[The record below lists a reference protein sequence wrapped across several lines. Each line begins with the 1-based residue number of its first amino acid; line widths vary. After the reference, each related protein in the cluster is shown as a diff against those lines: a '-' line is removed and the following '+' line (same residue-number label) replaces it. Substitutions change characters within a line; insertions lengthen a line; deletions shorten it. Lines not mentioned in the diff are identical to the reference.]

1 MPTLKRSEGD
11 IHYELCDI
19 VPPWMEPRETILFL
33 HGLAIDSDIWVTWL
47 PTLADRYRI
56 VRMDLR
62 GFGRSFVPAEGES
75 WTIDALAQDVRD
87 VLTALGTERVH
98 FVGESTGG
106 TVGLHLAAHHPECLL
121 TLTMVS
127 AAHRGGTIGRSRA
140 LRDDV
145 RKLGM
150 DEWSAKL
157 MPLRFPAGS
166 LSPAMERWFHD
177 TQRAAAPHACIDLVD
192 MLVQVDLTEA
202 LGDIRVPTLLIAP
215 DDSPFVSLARTSQT
229 LERDCD
235 CRWGF
240 CVWFGD
246 GRDCGRVAGSRRASA
261 PALWRVDC
269 LVLCLCC
276 CWDGFG

>member
-1 MPTLKRSEGD
+1 MPTLKRPEGD

-47 PTLADRYRI
+47 PLLADRYRI

-62 GFGRSFVPAEGES
+62 GFGRSFVPAVGAAWS
-75 WTIDALAQDVRD
+75 IGALADDVGD
-87 VLTALGTERVH
+87 VLAALGTKRVH

-106 TVGLHLAAHHPECLL
+106 TVGLHLAAHRPECLL

-127 AAHRGGTIGRSRA
+127 AAHRGGTIARSRA

-145 RKLGM
+145 GELGM
-150 DEWSAKL
+150 DDWSTKL
-157 MPLRFPAGS
+157 MALRFPAGC

-177 TQRAAAPHACIDLVD
+177 TQRAAAPHACVDLVD

-202 LGDIRVPTLLIAP
+202 LGDIQVTSAIRPSRNTTVASAWLPT
-215 DDSPFVSLARTSQT
+215 S
-229 LERDCD
+229 
-235 CRWGF
+235 
-240 CVWFGD
+240 
-246 GRDCGRVAGSRRASA
+246 ASA
-261 PALWRVDC
+261 PPPAGSWRKVK
-269 LVLCLCC
+269 
-276 CWDGFG
+276 GPSASAM

>member
-1 MPTLKRSEGD
+1 MPMLERSEGD

-19 VPPWMEPRETILFL
+19 VPPWKELRETILFL
-33 HGLAIDSDIWVTWL
+33 HGLAVDSDIWITWL
-47 PTLADRYRI
+47 PILADRYRI

-62 GFGRSFVPAEGES
+62 GFGRSFVPAEGAA
-75 WTIDALAQDVRD
+75 WFIDSMAAD
-87 VLTALGTERVH
+87 VLDVLAALDTQRVH

-106 TVGLHLAAHHPECLL
+106 TVGLHLAAHRPECLL

-127 AAHRGGTIGRSRA
+127 AAHRGGTIGRSRT

-145 RKLGM
+145 RGLGM

-157 MPLRFPAGS
+157 MPLRFPAGC

-202 LGDIRVPTLLIAP
+202 LGDIQVPTLLIAP
-215 DDSPFVSLARTSQT
+215 DDSPFVSLETQV
-229 LERDCD
+229 ERLRAMPDCEMH
-235 CRWGF
+235 
-240 CVWFGD
+240 V
-246 GRDCGRVAGSRRASA
+246 VAGARHGVAYSHGPECAGALREFLGRRS
-261 PALWRVDC
+261 PPPR
-269 LVLCLCC
+269 
-276 CWDGFG
+276 